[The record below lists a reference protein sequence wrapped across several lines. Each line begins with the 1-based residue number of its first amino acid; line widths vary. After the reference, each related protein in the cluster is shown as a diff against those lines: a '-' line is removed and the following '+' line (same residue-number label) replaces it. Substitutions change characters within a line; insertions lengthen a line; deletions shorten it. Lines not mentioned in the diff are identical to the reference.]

1 VSIFKLQKFSVKQ
14 TLAGMKI
21 CSDSLLFG
29 ALIPIDK
36 STQRILDIGTGTG
49 ILALM
54 QAQKAR
60 ALTESS
66 LEKITA
72 VELTQ
77 AAAGEAQ
84 ENFSNSPWSEHLDIV
99 TQDIQQFSKN
109 FQQNFQKNFQQNFQ
123 QHSAG
128 HQTVGYDLI
137 ICNPPFFVNQTK
149 TSVDNPLRHA
159 ARHSDSLPFTDL
171 CQSIDRLLTDSGRAH
186 LLLPV
191 IAISEFG
198 VAASTAGLKL
208 VERMDIAES
217 PDHPVKIAAL
227 TFARDNISA
236 GHKCASERESAPTL
250 MIEYK
255 YGRLNK
261 FKHNNVHSDDVRDL
275 LSPFLLRYL

>member
-1 VSIFKLQKFSVKQ
+1 MSIFKLQQFSVKQ

-29 ALIPIDK
+29 ALIPINK
-36 STQRILDIGTGTG
+36 STKRILDIGTGTG

-54 QAQKAR
+54 QAQKSK

-77 AAAGEAQ
+77 AAAVEAQ
-84 ENFSNSPWSEHLDIV
+84 ENFSNSPWSEYLDLVI
-99 TQDIQQFSKN
+99 QAIQQFSKH
-109 FQQNFQKNFQQNFQ
+109 FKQ
-123 QHSAG
+123 SAMS

-137 ICNPPFFVNQTK
+137 MCNPPFFVNQTK

-159 ARHSDSLPFTDL
+159 ARHSDSLSFTDL
-171 CQSIDRLLTDSGRAH
+171 CQSIDKLLTDSGRAH

-191 IAISEFG
+191 IAITEFC
-198 VAASTAGLKL
+198 VAASAAGLGL

-217 PDHPVKIAAL
+217 PCHPVKVAAL
-227 TFARDNISA
+227 TFARDNMLAVHKRASDSDSA
-236 GHKCASERESAPTL
+236 LTL

-255 YGRLNK
+255 HGRLNK
-261 FKHNNVHSDDVRDL
+261 FKQANVHSDDVRDL

>member
-29 ALIPIDK
+29 ALIPINTR
-36 STQRILDIGTGTG
+36 TQRILDIGTGTG

-77 AAAGEAQ
+77 AAAAEAQ
-84 ENFSNSPWSEHLDIV
+84 ENFSNSPWSEYLDIV
-99 TQDIQQFSKN
+99 EQDIQQFSKH
-109 FQQNFQKNFQQNFQ
+109 FQ
-123 QHSAG
+123 QHAIG
-128 HQTVGYDLI
+128 LQLVGYDLI

-159 ARHSDSLPFTDL
+159 ARHSDSLSFIDL

-191 IAISEFG
+191 IAIVEFCI
-198 VAASTAGLKL
+198 VASTAGLGL
-208 VERMDIAES
+208 VERIDIAES
-217 PDHPVKIAAL
+217 PDHPVKVAAL
-227 TFARDNISA
+227 TFTRDNTST
-236 GHKCASERESAPTL
+236 GHKRASERESALTL
-250 MIEYK
+250 MIEDK
-255 YGRLNK
+255 HGRLNK
-261 FKHNNVHSDDVRDL
+261 FKHANVHSDDVRDL